1 MPVLIDFSVDL
12 SQKKK
17 KKLKGLHVKI
27 MKFFDTSHNF
37 HIVNVESTSGI
48 SRWLN
53 KAKKTAAR
61 DVGIQV
67 TCCIKFEFLY

>member
-1 MPVLIDFSVDL
+1 
-12 SQKKK
+12 
-17 KKLKGLHVKI
+17 

-61 DVGIQV
+61 DAGIQV